1 MDIWDTEAGDHKCPL
16 RLEDRT
22 LRDSQKLIAAWQKME
37 EKHMVNCQR
46 YMQLAT
52 WIGDVK
58 SLPYLSVAIF

>member
-1 MDIWDTEAGDHKCPL
+1 MAEDGGEAHG
-16 RLEDRT
+16 
-22 LRDSQKLIAAWQKME
+22 KLPK
-37 EKHMVNCQR
+37 